1 MFQVK
6 SLKEKLENSKDD
18 ALMSK
23 DLATINVESPIEVK
37 LEDTKMD
44 EHLDE
49 TEKLSSLKIRV

>member
-1 MFQVK
+1 
-6 SLKEKLENSKDD
+6 
-18 ALMSK
+18 MSK